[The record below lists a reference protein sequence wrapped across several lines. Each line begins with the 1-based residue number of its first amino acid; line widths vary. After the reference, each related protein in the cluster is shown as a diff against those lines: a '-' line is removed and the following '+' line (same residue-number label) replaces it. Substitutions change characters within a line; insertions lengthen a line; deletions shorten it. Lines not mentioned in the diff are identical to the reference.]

1 MKTGQKYFLLSISL
15 IIFSGMIFAQTS
27 TPVITDVRQEN
38 DGTMK
43 ISWSIGSEEGVD
55 HYEIFRSTG
64 TTGQF
69 SQIGTVPRGT
79 FSFTDKC
86 DLFKT
91 TGKYFRY
98 QVIALQADVVVGQ
111 SAIVGASY
119 NSTSSA
125 AKRTWGSIK
134 AMFR

>member
-1 MKTGQKYFLLSISL
+1 MNTAQRYSLQLILLV
-15 IIFSGMIFAQTS
+15 IFSGMLIAQNS
-27 TPVITDVRQEN
+27 VPKITDVKQEN
-38 DGTMK
+38 DGTMR
-43 ISWSIGSEEGVD
+43 INWSIGSEDGID
-55 HYEIFRSTG
+55 HYTIFRSTG

-69 SQIGTVPRGT
+69 SQIGDVPKGT
-79 FSFTDKC
+79 FSFTDNY

-91 TGKYFRY
+91 MGKYFRY
-98 QVIALQADVVVGQ
+98 QIKAFHAETLVSQ
-111 SAIVGASY
+111 SDIVGASY